1 MSSAIRQYVVPAIS
15 IATLFAPGCGSSRLD
30 VAEIGTITPDFRL
43 TEVNGHNTVSSDS
56 LGGEVVVLNFWST
69 SCVNCLKEIDHLNR
83 LNDVSNVRVIGIA
96 LDDDADR
103 VSSTVKARNINY
115 EVALGTS
122 AVFEQFD
129 GYAIPY
135 TVVIDDARV
144 VRRMVSGTMEY
155 KELLE
160 TVQLLKPT
168 ATAMTSKNSSPDI
181 RS

>member
-1 MSSAIRQYVVPAIS
+1 MPSAIRQFVAPAIS
-15 IATLFAPGCGSSRLD
+15 IATLFAHGCGMSAPD
-30 VAEIGTITPDFRL
+30 VAEIGNITPDFRL
-43 TEVNGHNTVSSDS
+43 TEVNSNNAVSSDS
-56 LGGEVVVLNFWST
+56 LGGEVVVINFWST

-83 LNDVSNVRVIGIA
+83 LNDVGNVRVIGIA

-103 VSSTVKARNINY
+103 VSSTIQARNINY
-115 EVALGTS
+115 EVAMGTP

-135 TVVIDDARV
+135 TVVIDDAKV

-155 KELLE
+155 EELLE
-160 TVQLLKPT
+160 TVQQLKPT
-168 ATAMTSKNSSPDI
+168 ATAMTSKTNNPDI